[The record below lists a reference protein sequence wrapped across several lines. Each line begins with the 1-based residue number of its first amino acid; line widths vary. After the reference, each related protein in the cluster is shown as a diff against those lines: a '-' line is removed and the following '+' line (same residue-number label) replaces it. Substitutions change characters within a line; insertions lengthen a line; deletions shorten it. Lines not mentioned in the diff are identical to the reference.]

1 MDIKEWNHNRCSAM
15 ASENCLS
22 FSLFGQRV
30 KLGIFERRDRGDLSF
45 AMPTPQQL
53 SVQAPPSLNPVA
65 NVAAR

>member
-22 FSLFGQRV
+22 FSLFGQQV
-30 KLGIFERRDRGDLSF
+30 KLGIFVRRDRGELSF
-45 AMPTPQQL
+45 VMPTPQL